1 MAERRVAI
9 TGLGMVTPVALGPA
23 DFWKALLEGR
33 SGGRTISLFDAS
45 SFPCS
50 IGAELA
56 DFSARTFVPKSYRKA
71 VKVMARDIEVAVA
84 AADLAFR
91 DAGLTTR
98 GTDEA
103 APPTVEPKRLGCN
116 VGAGLICADL
126 DELGAAVT
134 TAVTDGTFD
143 LKAWGSGGMNNLTP
157 LWLLKYLPNM
167 LACHVTII
175 HAAEGPSNTITC
187 GDASGLLSIGEAARW
202 VQRGDVTAAVAGGAE
217 TKLNPM
223 GLLRQQLLGRLCT
236 SRNDSPATACRPFDA
251 QHAGTIIGEGGGLL
265 ILEDLE
271 HARSRGARIYAE
283 LVGFGGACDP
293 GGIDIDQ
300 GNAGG
305 LDLAVRNALRDA
317 GLAASD
323 VSALAVHG
331 TGVPAED
338 AAEGSAWTATLGEV
352 AAQRPAFCLTGATGS
367 LFAGAGGTLLAAAA
381 LALHHQIVPPTANF
395 ASPAKGCD
403 LQLSCQPRSGE
414 LTHIVAGGFTI
425 GGQSAAC
432 VLRRYVP

>member
-1 MAERRVAI
+1 MTERRVAV
-9 TGLGMVTPVALGPA
+9 TGLGPVTPVALGA
-23 DFWKALLEGR
+23 GDFWKALLEGR
-33 SGGRTISLFDAS
+33 CGGRTIGLFDAS
-45 SFPCS
+45 AFPCC
-50 IGAELA
+50 IGAELG
-56 DFSARTFVPKSYRKA
+56 DFSARSFVPKSYRKA

-103 APPTVEPKRLGCN
+103 APPTIPPKRLGCN

-143 LKAWGSGGMNNLTP
+143 LKAWGSAGMNNLTP

-217 TKLNPM
+217 AKLNPM

-236 SRNDSPATACRPFDA
+236 TRNDSPATACRPFDA
-251 QHAGTIIGEGGGLL
+251 QHAGTIVGEGGGLV

-271 HARSRGARIYAE
+271 HAKARGAKIYAE

-293 GGIDIDQ
+293 NGIDITR

-317 GLAASD
+317 GLAPSD
-323 VSALAVHG
+323 VSALAAQG
-331 TGVPAED
+331 TGVPSED
-338 AAEGSAWTATLGEV
+338 AAESDAWTTALAD
-352 AAQRPAFCLTGATGS
+352 AAFERPAFSITGATGS
-367 LFAGAGGTLLAAAA
+367 LYAGAGGTLLAAAA
-381 LALHHQIVPPTANF
+381 LALHHQVVPPTVNF
-395 ASPAKGCD
+395 ASPADGCN
-403 LQLSCQPRSGE
+403 LLLASQPRQGE
-414 LTHIVAGGFTI
+414 LTHIVAGGFAT

-432 VLRRYVP
+432 VLRRYTS

>member
-9 TGLGMVTPVALGPA
+9 TGMGVVTPVALGA
-23 DFWKALLEGR
+23 DEFWKALIEGR
-33 SGGRTISLFDAS
+33 SGARTIALFDAS
-45 SFPCS
+45 GFPCTV
-50 IGAELA
+50 GAELG
-56 DFSARTFVPKSYRKA
+56 DFSARTYVPKSYRKA

-91 DAGLTTR
+91 NAGLTTR
-98 GTDEA
+98 GTDES

-134 TAVTDGTFD
+134 TAVTDGAFD

-187 GDASGLLSIGEAARW
+187 GDASGLLSIGEAGRW
-202 VQRGDVTAAVAGGAE
+202 VQRGHVTAAVAGGAE
-217 TKLNPM
+217 AKRNPM
-223 GLLRQQLLGRLCT
+223 GQLRQQLLGRLCT
-236 SRNDSPATACRPFDA
+236 TANDSPAAACRPFDA
-251 QHAGTIIGEGGGLL
+251 QHAGTVIGEGGGLI

-271 HARSRGARIYAE
+271 HARSRGAKIYAE

-293 GGIDIDQ
+293 QGIDIMSRT
-300 GNAGG
+300 AGG
-305 LDLAVRNALRDA
+305 LDLAVRNALNDA
-317 GLAASD
+317 ELQPAD
-323 VSALAVHG
+323 VSALATHG
-331 TGVPAED
+331 TAVPDED
-338 AAEGSAWTATLGEV
+338 AAECAAWTTALGDA
-352 AAQRPAFCLTGATGS
+352 AAQRPAFSITGATGS

-381 LALHHQIVPPTANF
+381 LALHHQIVPPTVNF
-395 ASPAKGCD
+395 SSPADGCN
-403 LQLSCQPRSGE
+403 LQLASQPRQAE
-414 LTHIVAGGFTI
+414 LTHIVVGGFAI

-432 VLRRYVP
+432 VLRRYVS